1 MQPISAEEASQAGAH
16 QAQILP
22 FLEAGLED
30 GQRELE
36 TAEQSLE
43 MSQLLKTCSISRCR
57 WTGKGRGDVNSDLIL
72 LFSVDSLLT
81 THLPTLL
88 RSHRE

>member
-43 MSQLLKTCSISRCR
+43 MIQK
-57 WTGKGRGDVNSDLIL
+57 
-72 LFSVDSLLT
+72 
-81 THLPTLL
+81 L
-88 RSHRE
+88 REETKMREHHAKPST